1 MTYGRGMSSETRFDR
16 DEVEAAFR
24 NYWKRGAVGEDW
36 DAWCDECFTDD
47 VDYVER
53 VLRRFDAA
61 RQPDETFAA
70 WTLRA
75 TDEEL
80 S

>member
-1 MTYGRGMSSETRFDR
+1 
-16 DEVEAAFR
+16 
-24 NYWKRGAVGEDW
+24 
-36 DAWCDECFTDD
+36 
-47 VDYVER
+47 
-53 VLRRFDAA
+53 VLRRYAAA
-61 RQPDETFAA
+61 REAGETFAA

>member
-1 MTYGRGMSSETRFDR
+1 MS
-16 DEVEAAFR
+16 
-24 NYWKRGAVGEDW
+24 GEGL
-36 DAWCDECFTDD
+36 T
-47 VDYVER
+47 
-53 VLRRFDAA
+53 LSGNAA
-61 RQPDETFAA
+61 RSDGETFAA

>member
-1 MTYGRGMSSETRFDR
+1 
-16 DEVEAAFR
+16 
-24 NYWKRGAVGEDW
+24 
-36 DAWCDECFTDD
+36 
-47 VDYVER
+47 VER
-53 VLRRFDAA
+53 VLRRFEAA
-61 RQPDETFAA
+61 REPGETFAT

>member
-1 MTYGRGMSSETRFDR
+1 
-16 DEVEAAFR
+16 
-24 NYWKRGAVGEDW
+24 
-36 DAWCDECFTDD
+36 
-47 VDYVER
+47 VER
-53 VLRRFDAA
+53 VLRRYDAA
-61 RQPDETFAA
+61 RVDGETFAA